1 MSIDG
6 NIATIS
12 PSKNCCVI
20 DRRDSWLRNAIKF
33 RTVLWRV
40 CEISIE
46 GCGQC

>member
-20 DRRDSWLRNAIKF
+20 DRPGSWLRNAI
-33 RTVLWRV
+33 
-40 CEISIE
+40 EIPHRFVARL
-46 GCGQC
+46 